1 MSKMV
6 SGKTLLSFV
15 VILFLVACV
24 LEVHEVQGTSLT
36 NRDQG
41 QNQTEMMELLKKLQA
56 RVKQLEGKEKSCLQG
71 RDGRD
76 GMPGPPGAPG
86 FTGIPGPQGPPGQGG
101 VVYIRWGRTTCPSD
115 TTVVYQGRTG
125 GQYYTSTGGGSNYVC
140 LTLSPKFGKYKD
152 GLNNNGYI
160 YGSEYEIAYFNPL
173 TNKNLQH
180 RAAPCV
186 VCHVQ
191 TRSTKLMVPG
201 TYACPAGW
209 RREYWGYLMSEKHDH
224 KHTTEYICV
233 DKDAEYAA
241 GGSGNHG
248 ALLYPVEGR
257 CGSLPCGP
265 YVEGREL
272 TCAVCTK

>member
-76 GMPGPPGAPG
+76 GMPGPP
-86 FTGIPGPQGPPGQGG
+86 
-101 VVYIRWGRTTCPSD
+101 
-115 TTVVYQGRTG
+115 GRTG